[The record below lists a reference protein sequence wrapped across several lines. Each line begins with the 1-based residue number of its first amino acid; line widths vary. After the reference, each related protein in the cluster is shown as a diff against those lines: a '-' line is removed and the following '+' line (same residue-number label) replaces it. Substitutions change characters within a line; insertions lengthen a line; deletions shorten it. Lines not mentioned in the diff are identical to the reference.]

1 MQESIRGLTPE
12 KAFSN
17 LSKAG
22 IDSGLAQD
30 IINAA
35 QAADMLA
42 ASTTTATSAV
52 TTLAGTTGL
61 LGKLKAGFMGIV
73 SAISPVQ
80 IALLALSVG
89 VPIIMEIIDAVHTSR
104 EELIEM
110 GEAAKQANQET
121 YSTLESTRSSLA
133 GMAAQ
138 YAATD
143 GELRNTEQSVRALA
157 DAYTQLSAGV
167 DNENMNV
174 SLSSDEYQDYL
185 NISNQLAELYP
196 SLVSGYDAQGNAI
209 LDLGNTASQAADKI
223 MDLYNAQQ
231 LSANVD
237 MGKNLNDIFNG
248 AVAQIDG
255 YKEELA
261 GLEEEADKNRAKL
274 DALAEPF
281 VSEFEVVFDGAALGE
296 NIEAATQKVYDLAN
310 EAGIAIGS
318 NFLGEDGKWHINFAS
333 SEGLS
338 ADLID
343 QWENELSA
351 FRIEATET
359 TARTLNDILSQS
371 NATKLQIEDAIKGLT
386 KYYADYIST
395 TDSFSSLPQEIQ
407 NAFIANIG
415 NIDYDKMLASVKTSG
430 DVPTYLY
437 STFIEPLYNLAP
449 EAQQALNDV
458 LSLDINTLNV
468 SEIKS
473 KYTEALA
480 NIFPDDTEAQQT
492 FSQVLGLDETITEAE
507 EGLDRLTEIYG
518 DKAKELSYEDIQ
530 LGIEVTDE
538 EGALKS
544 YDKFISAIED
554 KKKEASEVA
563 GTSFMEIMTNQEDGN
578 FNEQIDLFQESFAS
592 ALSTLEK
599 FKSGD
604 FTNDDLVELY
614 QSFPS
619 LAESADSLEAGLT
632 KVADSNIVNMLA
644 QLDAQIKTVA
654 EDGGDTS
661 GFEKLRQSIIDTVDP
676 SQYDMDTLKKL
687 VTESVIPDPNVSGQA
702 AEEAAERLRKVYER
716 KLDDLTEDFTDE
728 DWQIMYKLSLDPESA
743 QWTLD
748 EWKANVESEKI
759 TLGVD
764 LEDTP
769 ALDAYREAQESTNQG
784 DRYLEMLDA
793 YKKGAELYKQGLVG
807 TDDFKTIASMFS
819 ANGMDD
825 VANWEENVGKIE
837 RYMTEDST
845 GVKNFLD
852 DLTTKTTEAGEA
864 LASYNSQTGEWSLN
878 LDDLEAN
885 ARSMGMSFEWFTS
898 MLGRLE
904 DYGFNLNTFGNVED
918 GIDKLTELYGDLASE
933 SAKLDELQQR
943 KLQGDTSVTDTV
955 ISRQQAKIDGIKE
968 QILGAEDLLDQLMNK
983 SLQDYEQEAY
993 GAGEMVKNLL
1003 EYRDQTS
1010 SSAVKGMLTDQIKE
1024 LADTYHLDLVFDTEG
1039 NITDVVLPEV
1049 SAAQDALNQNPLKV
1063 SVDEGFLNKVDT
1075 GVKANEDSLQGDF
1088 DTLGKY
1094 SASDIASINFGDGI
1108 SDAGLEE
1115 AEAAV
1120 DNILKTLGLS
1130 QDEAYAL
1137 VQALS
1142 ELGYINLKVEN
1153 PQQIPEDVQQA
1164 IDDNPIVFDNLD
1176 SSTITDD
1183 FISKV
1188 QSGVQSAGDSLQQYI
1203 NTLKNYT
1210 PEEIATIDFN
1220 DGDYTEGLE
1229 AAESAV
1235 DGIADALGV
1244 SRDEAAALVEVLAQ
1258 LGVIQF
1264 KAEVENPEAPAAQIQ
1279 ETADQ
1284 QPIEYKA
1291 NIELQETPLLP
1302 GTENITIQPKADESD
1317 TKVTITADNQPA
1329 LDAIDEVGTYA
1340 KNSDAEVSLTAN
1352 NQSIMDMVEEFNVQA
1367 GASEPIQIKASNE
1380 QAIGTL
1386 NETKE
1391 KIDDTTGTMDID
1403 GNNQGAI
1410 ASANSAN
1417 TYIEGLNPDIHIGGD
1432 TSGLTTDINNSLSGT
1447 FKIRLSPVMM
1457 LGGIQGQA
1465 AGTAHAA
1472 GTIPGQ
1478 VTPGLAL
1485 WNNYRASIGA
1495 YAYGNDWS
1503 LNRDEDALVN
1513 ELGKNMP
1520 LWCDTI
1526 ENLFNCWELLRAL

>member
-1 MQESIRGLTPE
+1 MQEGIRGLTPE

-73 SAISPVQ
+73 SAIGPVQ

-167 DNENMNV
+167 DGQNMNV

-223 MDLYNAQQ
+223 MDLYAAQQ
-231 LSANVD
+231 LSASVD
-237 MGKNLNDIFNG
+237 MGKNINSIYNGVVAEKEALEEQIANLQSDQSPYEKQMGLADSGVVVRRDKDQNYTIQYSVDVLGPDKTSDFISEVNRIIQQEYPLWNASPFVDEMGIGSIQIPSDLSQGVIDQLNNLSSYYYDANSN
-248 AVAQIDG
+248 
-255 YKEELA
+255 YKEVAEQLKN
-261 GLEEEADKNRAKL
+261 LQNEAQ
-274 DALAEPF
+274 
-281 VSEFEVVFDGAALGE
+281 VSELR
-296 NIEAATQKVYDLAN
+296 IEDLFR
-310 EAGIAIGS
+310 S
-318 NFLGEDGKWHINFAS
+318 FAS
-333 SEGLS
+333 AYGEY
-338 ADLID
+338 
-343 QWENELSA
+343 
-351 FRIEATET
+351 
-359 TARTLNDILSQS
+359 
-371 NATKLQIEDAIKGLT
+371 LQT
-386 KYYADYIST
+386 VP
-395 TDSFSSLPQEIQ
+395 SFSSLSQEIQ
-407 NAFIANIG
+407 DAFVYNIQQIDFEKMMKATESG
-415 NIDYDKMLASVKTSG
+415 NIEAEDYMYKNFV
-430 DVPTYLY
+430 
-437 STFIEPLYNLAP
+437 EPLYNLAP
-449 EAQQALNDV
+449 EAQQALTDL
-458 LSLDINTLNV
+458 LSLDVSDLNV
-468 SEIKS
+468 GEIKN
-473 KYTEALA
+473 KYDEVLT

-644 QLDAQIKTVA
+644 QLDAQIKMVA

-661 GFEKLRQSIIDTVDP
+661 GFERLRQSIIDTVDP

-687 VTESVIPDPNVSGQA
+687 VTESVIPDPNVSGQG

-769 ALDAYREAQESTNQG
+769 ALDAYRKAQESTNQG

-807 TDDFKTIASMFS
+807 TDDFKTITSMFS

-837 RYMTEDST
+837 RYMTENST
-845 GVKNFLD
+845 GVKNFLN

-918 GIDKLTELYGDLASE
+918 GVDKLTELYGDLASE
-933 SAKLDELQQR
+933 NAKLDELQQR

-955 ISRQQAKIDGIKE
+955 ISQQQAKIDGIKE

-1003 EYRDQTS
+1003 EYRDQTN

-1075 GVKANEDSLQGDF
+1075 GVKVNEDSLQGDF

-1108 SDAGLEE
+1108 FDAGFEE

-1120 DNILKTLGLS
+1120 DHILKTLGLS

-1164 IDDNPIVFDNLD
+1164 IKDNPIVFDNLD

-1188 QSGVQSAGDSLQQYI
+1188 QSGIQSAGDSLQQYI
-1203 NTLKNYT
+1203 DTLKNYT

-1220 DGDYTEGLE
+1220 DDNYAEGLE
-1229 AAESAV
+1229 AAEAAV
-1235 DGIADALGV
+1235 DGIADAIGV
-1244 SRDEAAALVEVLAQ
+1244 SKTEADALVEVLAQ

-1264 KAEVENPEAPAAQIQ
+1264 KVEVENPEAPAAQVQ
-1279 ETADQ
+1279 ESADQ
-1284 QPIEYKA
+1284 QIIEYKA
-1291 NIELQETPLLP
+1291 GITVIENKTPLLP

-1329 LDAIDEVGTYA
+1329 LDSIDEVVDYA
-1340 KNSDAEVSLTAN
+1340 AESNPEISATLNKDQLVNDITNGLPSQPLVGIGADPTEALETA
-1352 NQSIMDMVEEFNVQA
+1352 
-1367 GASEPIQIKASNE
+1367 
-1380 QAIGTL
+1380 

-1391 KIDDTTGTMDID
+1391 QIDDTTGTMDID

-1432 TSGLTTDINNSLSGT
+1432 TSGLTADINNALSGERS
-1447 FKIRLSPVMM
+1447 INVRANVSGLPSQV
-1457 LGGIQGQA
+1457 LVGAGA

-1478 VTPGLAL
+1478 VTAGLAL

-1503 LNRDEDALVN
+1503 LNHDEDALVN
-1513 ELGKNMP
+1513 ELGKKICRYGAIP
-1520 LWCDTI
+1520 
-1526 ENLFNCWELLRAL
+1526 

>member
-1 MQESIRGLTPE
+1 MQEGIRGLTPE

-22 IDSGLAQD
+22 IDSSLAQD

-73 SAISPVQ
+73 SAIGPVQ
-80 IALLALSVG
+80 IALLALSIG
-89 VPIIMEIIDAVHTSR
+89 VPVIMEIIDAVHTSR

-167 DNENMNV
+167 DGQNMNV

-248 AVAQIDG
+248 AVAQIDK
-255 YKEELA
+255 YKEEIA
-261 GLEEEADKNRAKL
+261 DLEEKINSYNNKITTTNTPIVNENGVILSKDIFGENLDKAR
-274 DALAEPF
+274 E
-281 VSEFEVVFDGAALGE
+281 ALGE
-296 NIEAATQKVYDLAN
+296 LAKDAQIQLEFTSGENGELIGYSINEKLSTNIVNQWEEALSSYRIDQPEKIAKSVNELIKQVDAN
-310 EAGIAIGS
+310 ELRILDVIKS
-318 NFLGEDGKWHINFAS
+318 LTSSFANQ
-333 SEGLS
+333 LS
-338 ADLID
+338 
-343 QWENELSA
+343 
-351 FRIEATET
+351 T
-359 TARTLNDILSQS
+359 
-371 NATKLQIEDAIKGLT
+371 
-386 KYYADYIST
+386 Y
-395 TDSFSSLPQEIQ
+395 DSFSSLPQEIQ
-407 NAFIANIG
+407 NAFVANIS
-415 NIDYDKMLASVKTSG
+415 NIDYKKMMDNVNSYS
-430 DVPTYLY
+430 DIEDYLY
-437 STFIEPLYNLAP
+437 DNFVEPLYNLAP
-449 EAQQALNDV
+449 EAQQALSDI

-507 EGLDRLTEIYG
+507 EGLDRLIEIYG
-518 DKAKELSYEDIQ
+518 DSAKELSYEDIQ

-554 KKKEASEVA
+554 KKKEAAEVA

-599 FKSGD
+599 FKSGN

-661 GFEKLRQSIIDTVDP
+661 GFERLRQSIIDTVDP
-676 SQYDMDTLKKL
+676 SQYDMDTLKE
-687 VTESVIPDPNVSGQA
+687 VMTDAYTPDIGIIGIVSKRAGETATKKMQA
-702 AEEAAERLRKVYER
+702 EFSNMLDEFSDEEL
-716 KLDDLTEDFTDE
+716 
-728 DWQIMYKLSLDPESA
+728 QIAYKLSLDPESA

-769 ALDAYREAQESTNQG
+769 ALDAYREALENPNQG

-845 GVKNFLD
+845 GVKNFLN

-878 LDDLEAN
+878 LDDLETN

-898 MLGRLE
+898 MFGRLE

-918 GIDKLTELYGDLASE
+918 GVDKLTELYGDLASE

-955 ISRQQAKIDGIKE
+955 ISQQQAKVDGIKE

-1039 NITDVVLPEV
+1039 NIIDVVLPEV

-1075 GVKANEDSLQGDF
+1075 GVKVNEDSLQGDF

-1108 SDAGLEE
+1108 SDAGFEE

-1120 DNILKTLGLS
+1120 DHILKTLGLS

-1164 IDDNPIVFDNLD
+1164 IEDNPIVFDNLD
-1176 SSTITDD
+1176 SSTITND

-1340 KNSDAEVSLTAN
+1340 KNSDAKVSLTAN
-1352 NQSIMDMVEEFNVQA
+1352 NQFIMDMVEEFNVQA

-1391 KIDDTTGTMDID
+1391 QIDDTTGTMDID

-1432 TSGLTTDINNSLSGT
+1432 TSGLTADINNALSGERS
-1447 FKIRLSPVMM
+1447 INVRANVSGLPSRV
-1457 LGGIQGQA
+1457 LVGAGA

-1478 VTPGLAL
+1478 VTAGLAL

-1503 LNRDEDALVN
+1503 LNHDEDALVN
-1513 ELGKNMP
+1513 ELGKKICRYGAIP
-1520 LWCDTI
+1520 
-1526 ENLFNCWELLRAL
+1526 